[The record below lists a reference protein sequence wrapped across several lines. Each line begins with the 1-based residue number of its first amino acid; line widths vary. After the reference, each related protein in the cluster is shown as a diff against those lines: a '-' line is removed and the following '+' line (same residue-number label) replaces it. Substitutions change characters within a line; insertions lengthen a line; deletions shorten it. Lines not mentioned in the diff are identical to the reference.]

1 MAGGWPE
8 GRQRPDGLARGV
20 ARGGRRQCVIK
31 MDQDQF
37 EEVRALAEAE
47 GISMAQQLRLLIEW
61 GLEAASDPDA

>member
-1 MAGGWPE
+1 
-8 GRQRPDGLARGV
+8 
-20 ARGGRRQCVIK
+20 